1 MSDLYQNPCEDHII
15 TDGEPAD
22 KLWLVKIA
30 LNYVKAR
37 GSQSLRAHWLEA
49 QNDLIDF
56 FAVNFRDRN
65 QCAEYFELIANNIMQ
80 ASAPVENVGD
90 WFWWINYNWHW
101 AGHRWYNYNMFSE
114 KNPSQCNLYRRRYHG
129 WFDSLAYQQWSFSAQ
144 GRSAKHFDSIKQY
157 KWPAKSYINDVV
169 PNPWYQEFKTKTAST
184 TRYNGIDRFEPNP
197 VAIMEDGSVLM
208 HHDQQQVQQ
217 FVDRYLLI

>member
-1 MSDLYQNPCEDHII
+1 MRVSTSQIYNLGLDSMQKHSVEAMNFQTQISSGNKYQHASDSGLAAGLGVQVQLNKAQFDMFKVNQDHLSATYASSETQI
-15 TDGEPAD
+15 
-22 KLWLVKIA
+22 
-30 LNYVKAR
+30 
-37 GSQSLRAHWLEA
+37 QSINNMLLRAQQLMVPA
-49 QNDLIDF
+49 GNDAI
-56 FAVNFRDRN
+56 
-65 QCAEYFELIANNIMQ
+65 
-80 ASAPVENVGD
+80 G
-90 WFWWINYNWHW
+90 
-101 AGHRWYNYNMFSE
+101 
-114 KNPSQCNLYRRRYHG
+114 
-129 WFDSLAYQQWSFSAQ
+129 AQ